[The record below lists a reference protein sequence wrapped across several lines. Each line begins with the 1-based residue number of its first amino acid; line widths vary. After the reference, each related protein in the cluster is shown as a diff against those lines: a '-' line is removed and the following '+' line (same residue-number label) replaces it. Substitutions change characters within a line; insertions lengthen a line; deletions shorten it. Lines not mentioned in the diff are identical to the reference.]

1 MTTTHKGGE
10 WFANHWSWRPEWG
23 VDRPCLMWYL
33 SFENQPRLWHHVE
46 RIQERLAGVGSV
58 DPVPTPWLHL
68 TLQEVGFVDETPPA
82 RVDDLVQLAQSA
94 TDGWRAPSLHLGPV
108 SAMGTALVLRAG
120 PVDRLSDLRERLRAC
135 TAVAIGPDRA
145 GGPRVFSPH
154 VSVGYSNSRSEVAG
168 VLEPIADVAG
178 EQLVV
183 SVPRLT
189 LASVTRRNRHYQWV
203 ARATLDLE
211 TVTPLGEPVGEPV
224 G

>member
-1 MTTTHKGGE
+1 MTTAHKGGE
-10 WFANHWSWRPEWG
+10 WLENHWSWRPEWG
-23 VDRPCLMWYL
+23 IDRPCLMWYL
-33 SFENQPRLWHHVE
+33 TFENQPGLWHHAV
-46 RIQERLAGVGSV
+46 RIQGRLATVTSI

-68 TLQEVGFVDETPPA
+68 TVHDVGFVDETPPD
-82 RVDDLVQLAQSA
+82 RVDDLVQLARSA
-94 TDGWRAPSLHLGPV
+94 TDGWRAPTLHLGPV
-108 SAMGTALVLRAG
+108 STMGTALVLRAG
-120 PVDRLSDLRERLRAC
+120 PVDRLSDLRDRLRAC

-154 VSVGYSNSRSEVAG
+154 VSVGYANGHSEVAR
-168 VLEPIADVAG
+168 VLEPIADLA
-178 EQLVV
+178 EQQLIV

-211 TVTPLGEPVGEPV
+211 AVTAVGEPV